1 MGMLRWLW
9 TQLTSMRTA
18 LVLLLILAL
27 VAIPGSMVPQRPVT
41 PIQVS
46 DWKTA
51 NPALADLY
59 EAIGLFDVYGSPWFA
74 AVYLLLLVSL
84 VGCILPRIAVYLRG
98 IRTPP
103 PRTPRRLDRLP
114 VSATGTT
121 TMDAGAA
128 LAAGEAYLRG
138 RRFRTVRTE
147 TSVAGE
153 RGYLREFGNIVFHL
167 AFVLALGGVAWNQL
181 ASYTGD
187 VIVVEGQAFSNN
199 LTQYDDFRAGAAF
212 QPSALEPV
220 TVRVDAFTAKFETGE
235 VQRGAAREF
244 SAGVRWAG
252 TDGAVHTQTVEVNQP
267 LRVGRTQIHL
277 TGHGYAPV
285 VTVTDPSGDVAFS
298 GPVVFLPQDGNFTS
312 MGVIKAPDAR
322 PDFLAFEG
330 FFLPTTVVD
339 DQGPR
344 SVFPDALA
352 PSMFLNVWTGPPREE
367 TGRPESVYS
376 LSKAGLEQMTTAEG
390 VPVSFKIQ
398 PGEYV
403 ELPDGSTLSF
413 DDWKRWTKL
422 QVSEDPGQWLIIA
435 AVLLAVA
442 GMTLSLYVRPRRI
455 WLRVSPDADGAL
467 RVEAG
472 GLDRAESSTGLGDDV
487 TALTASA
494 GVADAAVRGTDETT
508 GASAPP
514 DDQEDAS

>member
-1 MGMLRWLW
+1 MATLRWLW

-46 DWKTA
+46 DWKKA

-121 TMDAGAA
+121 TLDAGAA
-128 LAAGEAYLRG
+128 LDAGEAYLRG
-138 RRFRTVRTE
+138 KRFRTVRTA

-181 ASYTGD
+181 ASYTGA

-212 QPSALEPV
+212 RPSALEPV
-220 TVRVDAFTAKFETGE
+220 TVWVDTFTAKFETGE

-244 SAGVRWAG
+244 SAGVRWADAG
-252 TDGAVHTQTVEVNQP
+252 GETRTQTVEVNQP

-339 DQGPR
+339 DRGPR

-376 LSKAGLEQMTTAEG
+376 LAKDGLEQMMTPEG
-390 VPVSFKIQ
+390 VPVTFKIQ

-403 ELPDGSTLSF
+403 ELPDGSTLTF

-422 QVSEDPGQWLIIA
+422 QVSEEPGQWLIIS

-455 WLRVSPDADGAL
+455 WLRVRPDADGAL

-487 TALTASA
+487 RALAASA
-494 GVADAAVRGTDETT
+494 GAADAAVRGTDETT
-508 GASAPP
+508 GVSSPP